1 MMKAHRSDLEDL
13 RNFVLVE
20 ELEVSG
26 ADSQLGRRHS
36 SESIERRIL
45 SDDENVYLAQ
55 SEWKTNGK
63 FVIMDRHQAETEE
76 NPVCGSKPQ
85 AMYMKTVIQLNL
97 FIYLEHFID
106 LYTTCTLFL
115 VTFYIRFGALFFCS
129 VKRKGKGSSQRE
141 LSPSPCLQVRFS
153 LL

>member
-1 MMKAHRSDLEDL
+1 MKAHRSDLDDL

-36 SESIERRIL
+36 SESVERRIL

-76 NPVCGSKPQ
+76 NPVRGSELVLWIWKW
-85 AMYMKTVIQLNL
+85 LN
-97 FIYLEHFID
+97 
-106 LYTTCTLFL
+106 
-115 VTFYIRFGALFFCS
+115 
-129 VKRKGKGSSQRE
+129 
-141 LSPSPCLQVRFS
+141 
-153 LL
+153 